1 MNSYT
6 TKISV
11 VKLGG
16 SNSYLL
22 YGTSGIILVDAG
34 IKGSKAKLKRAL
46 EKEKTLPHDIKLI
59 VVTHGHYDHVQGL
72 NEIREFTQAPILV
85 HERELENRNIKNQ
98 STLVYRMIVGLM
110 GKVTPEGESE
120 HIINPEIKMQ
130 GEELDLGEYGV
141 QAKIMHT
148 PGHSPG
154 SISIVTEDG
163 QCVAGDT
170 LFNIFPGSLY
180 PIIVTDRERLAES
193 YKKLEKEDCGIFYP
207 GHGKPITKQK
217 FEKKIL
223 RKDKFMN
230 P

>member
-11 VKLGG
+11 VKMGG

-22 YGTSGIILVDAG
+22 YGTSGAILVDAG
-34 IKGSKAKLKRAL
+34 MKGSRTKLKKAL

-72 NEIREFTQAPILV
+72 SEIRELTKAPVLV
-85 HERELENRNIKNQ
+85 HEKELNDRETKNQ
-98 STLVYRMIVGLM
+98 STFMYRMIVGIM
-110 GKVTPEGESE
+110 GKATPEGESE

-130 GEELDLGEYGV
+130 GEEFELDEYGV
-141 QAKIMHT
+141 PAKIIHT

-154 SISIVTEDG
+154 SISIATEDG
-163 QCVAGDT
+163 QCIVGDT

-180 PIIVTDRERLAES
+180 PIIVADREMLAES
-193 YKKLEKEDCGIFYP
+193 YRKLKKEDCGIFYP
-207 GHGKPITKQK
+207 GHGKPITKK
-217 FEKKIL
+217 TFEKKIL
-223 RKDKFMN
+223 QKDRFMN